1 VFNKLISIFTQI
13 INIFFLLLINRF
25 FYQEFGIFFL
35 GLYNAAVILTQFILI
50 FSDFGLTAGITHQIA
65 KYRVSNPNYVIKLA
79 QSVFFIS
86 IIFFLFFI
94 FILGY
99 FLQNPI
105 FLSFLDIENLKDY
118 LIIYFLIIGMLIS
131 IPRNVLGSILMG
143 YNLPHVWS
151 YLNLFSNFINLL
163 GLIITLNYGLSS
175 YVVGY
180 VYIGTNILSL
190 LIFAICIIFYSNY
203 KILIAKFDFKSLSKI
218 FDFSLKIYFGSLI
231 SFFSSFIDRILVF
244 SLISINYLGIYS
256 VIHSISQKIEIVGS
270 SIATTI
276 FPELTSNINDSK
288 KKFTANSKSWLEF
301 NNFVSLN
308 VGILIYCLSDYI
320 YYFVF
325 NEMPGNQ
332 IKMIFLIII
341 LSYIAK
347 SFCNL
352 SIWIISSFNKPEVQ
366 IYYGTIS
373 SLSYLLI
380 ILFFYSNLKIE
391 IIALSFLF
399 SNMIS
404 LIFLTIFLNKILN
417 SIDLL
422 NIYKK
427 FMLFLLCSAIYLI
440 FLYSLFYYLSD
451 SIFNGVFVCI
461 SYFLF
466 LSIIFFKTNLL
477 KYYKDNKIIK
487 FILMKFE

>member
-94 FILGY
+94 FFLGY

-105 FLSFLDIENLKDY
+105 LLSFLDIKSLDDY

-143 YNLPHVWS
+143 YNLPHIWS
-151 YLNLFSNFINLL
+151 YLNLFANFINLL

-175 YVVGY
+175 YTVGY
-180 VYIGTNILSL
+180 VYIGTNVISL
-190 LIFAICIIFYSNY
+190 LIFAFFIILYTNYS
-203 KILIAKFDFKSLSKI
+203 ILIAKFYFKSVSGI

-231 SFFSSFIDRILVF
+231 SFFSSFIDRILVLT
-244 SLISINYLGIYS
+244 LISINYLGIYS
-256 VIHSISQKIEIVGS
+256 VIHSVSQKIEIVGS

-288 KKFTANSKSWLEF
+288 KKFATNSKSWLVF

-308 VGILIYCLSDYI
+308 VGILIFCLSDYI

-325 NEMPGNQ
+325 NEMPGSQ
-332 IKMIFLIII
+332 TKIIFLIII

-352 SIWIISSFNKPEVQ
+352 IIWIISSFNKPEVQ
-366 IYYGTIS
+366 IYYGIIS
-373 SLSYLLI
+373 SISYILI
-380 ILFFYSNLKIE
+380 ILFFYNNLKIE
-391 IIALSFLF
+391 MIALSFLF
-399 SNMIS
+399 SNLIS
-404 LIFLTIFLNKILN
+404 LIFLAIFLKKILN
-417 SIDLL
+417 SIDFF

-427 FMLFLLCSAIYLI
+427 FATFSLCSVIYLI
-440 FLYSLFYYLSD
+440 FSYSFFNYFSE
-451 SIFNGVFVCI
+451 SMFNGAFVYV